1 MKNDTPTNKVNILE
15 MSDKDLVAFL
25 TGIRERR
32 LKAVKIFEETELL
45 REQARK
51 LQLDKTLDHELKM
64 CTKELAQL
72 DKVIEKV
79 EKRTI
84 KLRALR
90 LQLED

>member
-15 MSDKDLVAFL
+15 MSDQDLVAFI
-25 TGIRERR
+25 TGILEGR